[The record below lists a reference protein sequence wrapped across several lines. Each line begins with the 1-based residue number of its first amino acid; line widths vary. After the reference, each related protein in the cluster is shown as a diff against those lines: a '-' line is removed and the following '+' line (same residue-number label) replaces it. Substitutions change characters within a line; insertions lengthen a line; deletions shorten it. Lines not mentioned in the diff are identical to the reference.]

1 MMHLLLVALSAL
13 PQAPDGGDP
22 HLRISFEGNA
32 TPEGPTDVVAE
43 ISGEFSY
50 RPGLTGSS
58 LYSDGGQSKRYIRL
72 AGLSTGFDHSD
83 DFTVQVWVQASSDSS
98 QSSVLVS
105 NSDLTRSR
113 QPYNQGRYP
122 LQMRNAG
129 WALFARQGTWGFNIG
144 DGNRNYHYQPH
155 EGTQPINDG

>member
-1 MMHLLLVALSAL
+1 MM
-13 PQAPDGGDP
+13 G
-22 HLRISFEGNA
+22 
-32 TPEGPTDVVAE
+32 
-43 ISGEFSY
+43 
-50 RPGLTGSS
+50 
-58 LYSDGGQSKRYIRL
+58 
-72 AGLSTGFDHSD
+72 
-83 DFTVQVWVQASSDSS
+83 WVSS

-144 DGNRNYHYQPH
+144 DGHRNYHYQPH
-155 EGTQPINDG
+155 EGTQPINDGELQTFVKRALDLAGGF